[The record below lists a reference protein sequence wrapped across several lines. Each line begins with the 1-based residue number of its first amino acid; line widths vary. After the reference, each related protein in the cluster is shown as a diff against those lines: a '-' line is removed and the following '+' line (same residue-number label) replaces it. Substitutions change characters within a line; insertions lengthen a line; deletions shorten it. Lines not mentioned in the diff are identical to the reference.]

1 MIVRIAVEA
10 DFEIDGFTY
19 DADRMNVER
28 DTTLA
33 IKDRVMELGGGNI
46 TVHITENPQRL
57 DMR

>member
-10 DFEIDGFTY
+10 DFEIDGFTD
-19 DADRMNVER
+19 DAERMNVER

-46 TVHITENPQRL
+46 TVQITENPQRL